1 MEAELTGTYT
11 YLPRAEAGEGQYEVS
26 LSAPT
31 GGTFSVTGANMYS
44 YMSGNGLNKWTR
56 HETPDL
62 VLDLSA
68 GLDSLSAQGYDLAD
82 YCSAKTVNVDAAE
95 KQLSG
100 DSLFFAGILD
110 FTAPYNTYQ

>member
-1 MEAELTGTYT
+1 M
-11 YLPRAEAGEGQYEVS
+11 
-26 LSAPT
+26 
-31 GGTFSVTGANMYS
+31 
-44 YMSGNGLNKWTR
+44 
-56 HETPDL
+56 
-62 VLDLSA
+62 LDISA
-68 GLDSLSAQGYDLAD
+68 GLDSLAAQGYDLAD